1 MSTQTI
7 TNFSHVNRLDIE
19 EARQDLGMK
28 LVGLWI
34 TEKVNRLSPYIS
46 RSSRMLRT
54 IWTPWRRQSEH

>member
-34 TEKVNRLSPYIS
+34 LARWWQTCCESVITPS
-46 RSSRMLRT
+46 RHL
-54 IWTPWRRQSEH
+54 QNEA